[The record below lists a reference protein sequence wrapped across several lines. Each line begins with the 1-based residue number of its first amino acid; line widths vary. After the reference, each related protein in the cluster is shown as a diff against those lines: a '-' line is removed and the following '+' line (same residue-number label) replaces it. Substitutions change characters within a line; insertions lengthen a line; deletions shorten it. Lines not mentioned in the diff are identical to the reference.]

1 MAFDLYFQQANVITC
16 EYKSLQVIIY
26 TNGQALHLHKV
37 RNILISF
44 CFFGCCC
51 LFSKHED
58 KKRIVSSVCVVF
70 SENT

>member
-44 CFFGCCC
+44 CFFW
-51 LFSKHED
+51 LLLPF
-58 KKRIVSSVCVVF
+58 F
-70 SENT
+70 